1 MKSDIQWLTRISHRF
16 PDEPDWVMNSGG
28 IFAVGDPLGLSFC
41 VARNQNLLVVGRCF
55 IPRRML
61 VSSLIRPSDQ
71 ILTSGTSKTPLYQM
85 SRLPLSYLTSQCTLP
100 YIGCCQGK
108 VGCGCVGVGKQE
120 VSGGGPEEGCSLLNV
135 ETRGC
140 RICRRSSDHL
150 PAETRSRNKLFSCAS
165 LNLMLNLKNPQ

>member
-1 MKSDIQWLTRISHRF
+1 MDLFFLFLALWCRGGPTLFIVGIMIAFKGLVASVRLLRCPEHPPLYIRCQDSPHPTLHHSAPCLTLAAAR
-16 PDEPDWVMNSGG
+16 DKLGGGG
-28 IFAVGDPLGLSFC
+28 I
-41 VARNQNLLVVGRCF
+41 
-55 IPRRML
+55 
-61 VSSLIRPSDQ
+61 
-71 ILTSGTSKTPLYQM
+71 
-85 SRLPLSYLTSQCTLP
+85 
-100 YIGCCQGK
+100 
-108 VGCGCVGVGKQE
+108 GKQE

>member
-1 MKSDIQWLTRISHRF
+1 MDLFLFLALWCR
-16 PDEPDWVMNSGG
+16 GG
-28 IFAVGDPLGLSFC
+28 PTLFSVGIMIAFKGL
-41 VARNQNLLVVGRCF
+41 VASVRLLRC
-55 IPRRML
+55 PEH
-61 VSSLIRPSDQ
+61 PPP
-71 ILTSGTSKTPLYQM
+71 PLYQM